1 MTYPKLAW
9 RVVILFQVALTSW
22 TENAFSTPYG
32 AADEAQAHADRG
44 LELAQAGD
52 LRGAEAELRLAVT
65 LSPNNLDYLA
75 GLGGIPRD
83 GTKAGG
89 SEPVF

>member
-9 RVVILFQVALTSW
+9 RVVILFQAALAPW
-22 TENAFSTPYG
+22 TGNAFSTPYG

-52 LRGAEAELRLAVT
+52 LRGAEAELRMAVA
-65 LSPNNLDYLA
+65 LSPNDLDYLA
-75 GLGGIPRD
+75 WPGSSD

-89 SEPVF
+89 SDPVF